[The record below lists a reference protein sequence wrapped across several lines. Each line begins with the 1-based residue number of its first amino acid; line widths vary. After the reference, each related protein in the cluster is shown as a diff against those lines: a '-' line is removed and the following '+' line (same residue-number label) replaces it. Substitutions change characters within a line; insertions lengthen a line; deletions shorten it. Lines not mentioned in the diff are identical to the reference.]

1 MMICSKKKKKNYLV
15 DGKYYENPI
24 LMNFN
29 QIINYLFRNMYE
41 KKEIKKL
48 IILKGLT

>member
-29 QIINYLFRNMYE
+29 QIINYLFRNTNE

>member
-1 MMICSKKKKKNYLV
+1 M

-24 LMNFN
+24 LINLY
-29 QIINYLFRNMYE
+29 QIINYLFRNTYE

>member
-1 MMICSKKKKKNYLV
+1 M

-24 LMNFN
+24 LINFN
-29 QIINYLFRNMYE
+29 QIINLFRNTYE

>member
-1 MMICSKKKKKNYLV
+1 MMICSKKKKNYLL

-29 QIINYLFRNMYE
+29 QIINYLFRNTNE